1 MARKTKP
8 KFGGKK
14 ATLSKWTNRCYPIPD
29 KLDKRMDKTKAHI
42 KLKLKID
49 VSKAEM
55 VRMGLDMVLKSF
67 DDALSKAEKGHYHAK
82 PRKTENV

>member
-1 MARKTKP
+1 
-8 KFGGKK
+8 
-14 ATLSKWTNRCYPIPD
+14 
-29 KLDKRMDKTKAHI
+29 MDKTKAHI